1 MNTIDKKAITTIR
14 TLSIDAVEQANSGHP
29 GLPLGTAP
37 LAYTLWDKVMQH
49 NPKNP
54 NWVNR
59 DRFILSAGH
68 GSALLYSLLH
78 LTGYDLPLEEVK
90 AFRQLDSK
98 TPGHPEYGH
107 TPGVEATTGPLGHG
121 FAMGVGMAIAE
132 TALAAKFNQPDF
144 PIIDHYTYAL
154 VSDGDL
160 MEGVSAEAASLAGT
174 MQLGKL
180 IYLYDDNNI
189 TIEGTTDI
197 AFTENV
203 QARFEAYGWQVLR
216 VNDSED
222 LVALINCIELAKQE
236 TAKPSLIIVKTH
248 IGFASPKQDSPAAHG
263 EPLGKDAIITT
274 KQALGVADLTP
285 FYIPSEVQEYFAER
299 LKVHAEQ
306 EQTWQELFDKYA
318 KQYPTQAQELQEQL
332 QGKLPANLA
341 TSLSQLFI
349 DKTSSATRDASG
361 EILQLLAKNIPALIG
376 GSADLGPSN
385 KTLLK
390 GLGDFSAQDRTGRNL
405 HFGVRE
411 HATGTILNGIALHG
425 GFIPYGA
432 TFLVFVDFM
441 RPALRLA
448 ALMGIHSIF
457 VLTHD
462 SIAVGEDGP
471 THQPIEHTMS
481 LRIIPNLDVLRPAD
495 ALETAAAWHL
505 AVSNKRPVSLLLTRQ
520 KLPVLA
526 AYQTQIASGV
536 AKGAYKLGEELNPD
550 ITILA
555 SGSEVHLALAGA
567 ELLKTTGIKAQ
578 VVSMPCWEY
587 FEQQTAAYK
596 STVIPNH
603 IPTMAIEAGV
613 TLGWS
618 KYTKNHE
625 HILGIDTFGASGPG
639 DKVYAK
645 FGFTAQAVA
654 ELAKKI
660 LKK

>member
-1 MNTIDKKAITTIR
+1 MNNIDKKAITTIR

-37 LAYTLWDKVMQH
+37 LAYTLWDKIMKH

-54 NWVNR
+54 AWLNR
-59 DRFILSAGH
+59 DRFVLSPGH

-78 LTGYDLPLEEVK
+78 LTGYDLSLEEVK

-132 TALAAKFNQPDF
+132 TALAAKYNQPNF
-144 PIIDHYTYAL
+144 PLINHYTYAL

-180 IYLYDDNNI
+180 IYLYDDNHI

-216 VNDSED
+216 VDNSED
-222 LVALINCIELAKQE
+222 IATLINNIELAKQE
-236 TAKPSLIIVKTH
+236 LTKPSLIIVRTH
-248 IGFASPKQDSPAAHG
+248 IGFASPKQDTPSAHG
-263 EPLGKDAIITT
+263 EPLGKANIITT
-274 KQALGVADLTP
+274 KQALGVEDLTP
-285 FYIPSEVQEYFAER
+285 FYIPQEVQAYFASR
-299 LKVHAEQ
+299 LPAHAQQ
-306 EQTWQELFDKYA
+306 EQDWQDLFASYTNN
-318 KQYPTQAQELQEQL
+318 YPTQAQELQNQL
-332 QGKLPANLA
+332 QGTIPADLA
-341 TSLSQLFI
+341 LILNKLFI

-361 EILQLLAKNIPALIG
+361 EILQLLAQKIPALIG

-390 GLGDFSAQDRTGRNL
+390 GFGDFSALTPTGRNL

-411 HATGTILNGIALHG
+411 HAMGAIVNGIALHG
-425 GFIPYGA
+425 GFIPYCA

-471 THQPIEHTMS
+471 THQPVEQTMS

-495 ALETAAAWHL
+495 ALETVEAWHL
-505 AVSNKRPVSLLLTRQ
+505 AVSKKRPVALLLTRQ

-526 AYQTQIASGV
+526 TNQEQITLGV
-536 AKGAYKLGEELNPD
+536 TKGAYKLTNATNPE

-567 ELLKTTGIKAQ
+567 ELLNAVGIVAQ

-587 FEQQTAAYK
+587 FEQQSPAYK
-596 STVIPNH
+596 AAIIPAN

-639 DKVYAK
+639 DKIYAK
-645 FGFTAQAVA
+645 FGFTAQAVF